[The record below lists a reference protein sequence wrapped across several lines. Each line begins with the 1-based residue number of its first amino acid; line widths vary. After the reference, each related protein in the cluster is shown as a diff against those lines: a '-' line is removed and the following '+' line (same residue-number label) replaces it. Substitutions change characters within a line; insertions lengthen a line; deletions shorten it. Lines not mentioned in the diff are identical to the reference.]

1 MTGGHSWLTP
11 QRKEVTTMINSETAT
26 GKREYLEPTFTVIG
40 RITALTGMFRNGNY
54 LDNSNGSDAWKTVG
68 GGS

>member
-1 MTGGHSWLTP
+1 MTTP
-11 QRKEVTTMINSETAT
+11 EPAQ
-26 GKREYLEPTFTVIG
+26 GKREYLEPTFTMIG

-54 LDNSNGSDAWKTVG
+54 LDNSNGSNAWKTVG